1 METATTIAAFTS
13 LFLNIVIFA
22 WHIYKMKL
30 EKDEVLE
37 KVKKMNEDFKN
48 KKFFQVNGSINF
60 PLSEGEQLDS
70 LAKLNGLER
79 KENETDDQ
87 LRQRLS
93 KFIKEYN
100 YSK

>member
-13 LFLNIVIFA
+13 LFLNLVIFA
-22 WHIYKMKL
+22 WRIYKMKL
-30 EKDEVLE
+30 KKDEVLE
-37 KVKKMNEDFKN
+37 KVKKMNKEFKN
-48 KKFFQVNGSINF
+48 KKILQVNGAINF

-93 KFIKEYN
+93 KLFKEYN